1 MQSTLVIDPE
11 YIEVRS
17 LRCCSDA
24 NYRQPS
30 ERGERCP
37 NAVYPAEVW
46 IAITYPDS
54 LVEDQNLHHAA
65 SRAGQKRV
73 NRMLEEGEDQTVL
86 PTQS

>member
-1 MQSTLVIDPE
+1 M
-11 YIEVRS
+11 RS

-54 LVEDQNLHHAA
+54 LVEDQNLHWQRAA
-65 SRAGQKRV
+65 PRAEQKRV